1 MKKKGE
7 NKLCNVPKNMRN
19 RKTQLSVSWEKKTG
33 WEEKRIGGEGLVM
46 KTTEDFF
53 SFKYK

>member
-46 KTTEDFF
+46 KTTEYFF